1 MGEDRKGALRDA
13 RLRSIKDVLNDA
25 YTWRKL
31 LRCLATEKKVS
42 NKKKGRGKGRSAKWK
57 HFVSP
62 LLKGRPKDG

>member
-1 MGEDRKGALRDA
+1 MGEDKKDELR
-13 RLRSIKDVLNDA
+13 RSIAEVLSDA
-25 YTWRKL
+25 YTWKKL

>member
-1 MGEDRKGALRDA
+1 MSKDKKEALRDA

-31 LRCLATEKKVS
+31 LRCIETEKKVS

-57 HFVSP
+57 YFKN
-62 LLKGRPKDG
+62 LFLGMRPKDG